1 MDRAKNESAM
11 DYQRPSEAKK
21 RRILRTV
28 YGMAGLFAVAAV
40 TVGLSRLKPA
50 APTVPMSSVWTNAV
64 KRGSIIIEVRGT
76 GALLPV
82 EMRWVPTMNE
92 GRVDKILVMPGT
104 AVRADAVLVE
114 LSNPT
119 IEQAALDAEWAAQAA
134 EAELD
139 NLRVQLESQRLT
151 QQAAAASLKH
161 QWTEAE
167 LEAQADEELSKA
179 GLVPKL
185 ILKKSRAKADEL
197 KSRYAIEEK
206 RLAISDDS
214 TKAQIAVQQARVQQF
229 QAAARLKQQLVD
241 SLKIRAGIDGVLQS
255 LGDKDPLQV
264 GQQLRQGENVARVTD
279 PLKLK
284 AEVRIPET
292 QAKDIQLG
300 QPAAVDTRN
309 GVVQGE
315 VVRIDPA
322 VQNGTVRVD
331 ISLKGQLPKGARPDL
346 SVEGTVQLERL
357 DDAVYVGRPVHGQ
370 SDSTIQ
376 LFKLAPG
383 GREAVK
389 VPVRIGRC
397 SVNHVQILQGLEPG
411 DQVIISD
418 MSRWDDQDRIRLD

>member
-1 MDRAKNESAM
+1 M
-11 DYQRPSEAKK
+11 DYQRTSEAKK
-21 RRILRTV
+21 RRILRAI
-28 YGMAGLFAVAAV
+28 YGTAGLFAVAAV

-50 APTVPMSSVWTNAV
+50 APAVPISSVWTNAV
-64 KRGSIIIEVRGT
+64 KRGSIVIEVRGT
-76 GALLPV
+76 GSLVPV
-82 EMRWVPTMNE
+82 EMRWVRTMND
-92 GRVDKILVMPGT
+92 GRVEKILVMPGT
-104 AVRADAVLVE
+104 AVRADTVLVE

-119 IEQAALDAEWAAQAA
+119 LAQAALDAEWSAQAA
-134 EAELD
+134 EAELQ

-151 QQAAAASLKH
+151 QEAAAASLKH

-185 ILKKSRAKADEL
+185 VLKKSRAKADEL
-197 KSRYAIEEK
+197 KNRYAIEGK

-229 QAAARLKQQLVD
+229 QAAAKLNQQLVD

-279 PLKLK
+279 PTRLK
-284 AEVRIPET
+284 AEIRIPET
-292 QAKDIQLG
+292 QAKDIQIG

-309 GVVQGE
+309 GVIQGE

-331 ISLKGQLPKGARPDL
+331 ICLKGQLPKGARPDL

-370 SDSTIQ
+370 ADSTIR

-383 GREAVK
+383 GREAIK
-389 VPVRIGRC
+389 VPVKIGR
-397 SVNHVQILQGLEPG
+397 SSINHVQILQGLEPG

-418 MSRWDDQDRIRLD
+418 MSSWDEHDRIRLN